1 MGSGRMKGSSMQE
14 GSVDLRPFFS
24 FVWKKKIPI
33 GLGGLALGVIAFLY
47 TYLLPPVWRAATV
60 ILLPQPMSG
69 SSLPSAAAVL
79 GSDADPLAI
88 IQGIIQ
94 SHPAQKYVSEQ
105 TGMSVPEVLSQ
116 VAVTTNGPNQQVMV
130 TFDDRRKAYALKVV
144 QSVLDI
150 LTELSGKTDV
160 SQAAT
165 QARYYEEAVHKKA
178 KDLADAEAAVLK
190 FQQQTITAPDPS
202 TPFSGTGYTRR
213 LRDNEF
219 DLQSTKQAIDVAKKQ
234 AALQGSS
241 SSAVPTALTANQR
254 WFRKLTDLQYELGVL
269 DTRLGPQ
276 APEVVAKQK
285 EINVTKSQLQS
296 QIAKELTSINEK
308 LDPNMA
314 SLEAKR
320 LLLQYQHDLLLKMSN
335 IAPKEA
341 VDFQRLVREALAQA
355 DLYKDIRGRYE
366 TARIQAQVERAKW
379 SVLAEPYILEGA
391 TNKTFVRNILLGVLL
406 GLLATSLL
414 LYRKQVLRL
423 RSGAVA
429 EA

>member
-1 MGSGRMKGSSMQE
+1 
-14 GSVDLRPFFS
+14 
-24 FVWKKKIPI
+24 
-33 GLGGLALGVIAFLY
+33 
-47 TYLLPPVWRAATV
+47 
-60 ILLPQPMSG
+60 
-69 SSLPSAAAVL
+69 
-79 GSDADPLAI
+79 
-88 IQGIIQ
+88 
-94 SHPAQKYVSEQ
+94 
-105 TGMSVPEVLSQ
+105 
-116 VAVTTNGPNQQVMV
+116 
-130 TFDDRRKAYALKVV
+130 
-144 QSVLDI
+144 
-150 LTELSGKTDV
+150 
-160 SQAAT
+160 
-165 QARYYEEAVHKKA
+165 
-178 KDLADAEAAVLK
+178 
-190 FQQQTITAPDPS
+190 
-202 TPFSGTGYTRR
+202 
-213 LRDNEF
+213 
-219 DLQSTKQAIDVAKKQ
+219 
-234 AALQGSS
+234 
-241 SSAVPTALTANQR
+241 
-254 WFRKLTDLQYELGVL
+254 
-269 DTRLGPQ
+269 
-276 APEVVAKQK
+276 VVAKQK

>member
-1 MGSGRMKGSSMQE
+1 MQE

-33 GLGGLALGVIAFLY
+33 GLGGLALGIIAFLY

-60 ILLPQPMSG
+60 ILLPQPTSG
-69 SSLPSAAAVL
+69 SSLPSAASVL

-105 TGMSVPEVLSQ
+105 TGLSVPEVLSR

-130 TFDDRRKAYALKVV
+130 TFDDPRKKFALKVV

-165 QARYYEEAVHKKA
+165 QARYYEEAVHKKE
-178 KDLADAEAAVLK
+178 KDLAEAEAAVLK
-190 FQQQTITAPDPS
+190 FQQHTITAPDPS
-202 TPFSGTGYTRR
+202 TPFSGIGYTRR

-219 DLQSTKQAIDVAKKQ
+219 DLQSTVQAIDVAKKQ
-234 AALQGSS
+234 AALQGNSS
-241 SSAVPTALTANQR
+241 NNVPTALTSNQR
-254 WFRKLTDLQYELGVL
+254 WFSKLTDLQYELGVL

-276 APEVVAKQK
+276 APEVIAKQK
-285 EINVTKSQLQS
+285 EIDVTKSQLQS

-341 VDFQRLVREALAQA
+341 VDFQKLVREALAQA

-406 GLLATSLL
+406 GLLGTSLF

-423 RSGAVA
+423 RSSAVA